1 MSQSQILLFFRAQG
15 LLSNFSKAQ
24 RTKQPCFPSGMSIL
38 HRIIIATV
46 FIPLY
51 IHGLLQLCH
60 PNMHAGTYEY
70 KALKYPESQKIQTS
84 TSCGPYSH
92 CLKLSKSNI
101 NTMTISKMPRKSKIK
116 QNNC

>member
-60 PNMHAGTYEY
+60 PNMHAGTY
-70 KALKYPESQKIQTS
+70 I
-84 TSCGPYSH
+84 
-92 CLKLSKSNI
+92 SNI
-101 NTMTISKMPRKSKIK
+101 QKAKKSKYLDHVDLILTV
-116 QNNC
+116 